1 MYAYISD
8 ETKENSAVI
17 ANHNDKD
24 SPRSCMY
31 LAHTGQRHAFLT
43 AFANHR
49 LKMKSFWIFS
59 ILGLVSTQRSYF
71 LCGTLLH
78 LYLSF
83 QYYEYFESNLKRLDS
98 AKTF

>member
-1 MYAYISD
+1 MYAYSSD

-24 SPRSCMY
+24 SPRSSMY

-49 LKMKSFWIFS
+49 TPKN
-59 ILGLVSTQRSYF
+59 
-71 LCGTLLH
+71 
-78 LYLSF
+78 
-83 QYYEYFESNLKRLDS
+83 E
-98 AKTF
+98 